1 MFKIKFGLQTRLLLL
16 CVFMSFIPILLGGFA
31 YFGMKHLSN
40 DYEKVTEN
48 ILPNIAIADQMYLNF
63 RQIRISLR
71 SLGLPNID
79 QAQGLKFI
87 EDVERNI
94 KEYEDKDKQYINGSL
109 LPDEKVL
116 HAKVVKSWNEFKVIG
131 EKVLTYYRSGSDS
144 DRDRMLQIFL
154 VDCLEAAKAYD
165 IAMTDLVLFQRSEGR
180 EFVKEAKATY
190 SQTSSIMITIICL
203 GVLVGMSAGVVFA
216 VSLSKTL
223 AKVSKTLS
231 DESAEVSQ
239 VSGQIS
245 QSAKALSTASSSQ
258 AASLEETVATI
269 EELSSMVKLNS
280 DHAKEA
286 AELASS
292 TRDVAI
298 KGEAEIMTLIDS
310 IQSISADSKKIAEIT
325 SVIDDIAFQTNLL
338 ALNAAVEAA
347 RAGEQGR
354 GFAVVADAVRSLSQR
369 SAQSAKGIAE
379 LIQASVQKISIGSE
393 QASRSG
399 VVLSEIVNSIKKVA
413 DLNGE
418 ISLASQQ
425 QAQGIEQ
432 IGKAMNQLDQVTQ
445 ENASSA
451 EESALSATKLTTQ
464 SEALGESLLVL
475 EEIVLGET
483 NTRAVTKNVTS
494 TFSAA

>member
-1 MFKIKFGLQTRLLLL
+1 
-16 CVFMSFIPILLGGFA
+16 
-31 YFGMKHLSN
+31 
-40 DYEKVTEN
+40 
-48 ILPNIAIADQMYLNF
+48 
-63 RQIRISLR
+63 
-71 SLGLPNID
+71 
-79 QAQGLKFI
+79 
-87 EDVERNI
+87 
-94 KEYEDKDKQYINGSL
+94 
-109 LPDEKVL
+109 
-116 HAKVVKSWNEFKVIG
+116 
-131 EKVLTYYRSGSDS
+131 
-144 DRDRMLQIFL
+144 
-154 VDCLEAAKAYD
+154 
-165 IAMTDLVLFQRSEGR
+165 
-180 EFVKEAKATY
+180 
-190 SQTSSIMITIICL
+190 
-203 GVLVGMSAGVVFA
+203 
-216 VSLSKTL
+216 
-223 AKVSKTLS
+223 
-231 DESAEVSQ
+231 
-239 VSGQIS
+239 
-245 QSAKALSTASSSQ
+245 
-258 AASLEETVATI
+258 
-269 EELSSMVKLNS
+269 
-280 DHAKEA
+280 
-286 AELASS
+286 
-292 TRDVAI
+292 
-298 KGEAEIMTLIDS
+298 MTLIDS

-379 LIQASVQKISIGSE
+379 LIQASVQKISTGSE
-393 QASRSG
+393 QASHSG
-399 VVLSEIVNSIKKVA
+399 VILSEIVNSIKKVA

>member
-1 MFKIKFGLQTRLLLL
+1 
-16 CVFMSFIPILLGGFA
+16 
-31 YFGMKHLSN
+31 
-40 DYEKVTEN
+40 
-48 ILPNIAIADQMYLNF
+48 
-63 RQIRISLR
+63 
-71 SLGLPNID
+71 
-79 QAQGLKFI
+79 
-87 EDVERNI
+87 
-94 KEYEDKDKQYINGSL
+94 
-109 LPDEKVL
+109 
-116 HAKVVKSWNEFKVIG
+116 
-131 EKVLTYYRSGSDS
+131 
-144 DRDRMLQIFL
+144 
-154 VDCLEAAKAYD
+154 
-165 IAMTDLVLFQRSEGR
+165 
-180 EFVKEAKATY
+180 
-190 SQTSSIMITIICL
+190 
-203 GVLVGMSAGVVFA
+203 
-216 VSLSKTL
+216 
-223 AKVSKTLS
+223 
-231 DESAEVSQ
+231 
-239 VSGQIS
+239 
-245 QSAKALSTASSSQ
+245 
-258 AASLEETVATI
+258 
-269 EELSSMVKLNS
+269 
-280 DHAKEA
+280 
-286 AELASS
+286 
-292 TRDVAI
+292 
-298 KGEAEIMTLIDS
+298 MTLIDS

-338 ALNAAVEAA
+338 ALNATVEAA

-379 LIQASVQKISIGSE
+379 LIQASVQKISTGSE